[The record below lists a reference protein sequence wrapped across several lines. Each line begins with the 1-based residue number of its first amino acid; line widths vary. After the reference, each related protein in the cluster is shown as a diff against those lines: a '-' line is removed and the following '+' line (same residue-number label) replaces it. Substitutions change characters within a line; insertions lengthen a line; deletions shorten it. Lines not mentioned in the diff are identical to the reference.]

1 MSAKWVWGTVILA
14 IAALVLG
21 WMFGMPKVQSM
32 ENDIQTALKNA
43 GYDVNVAMSGNVAK
57 LTGELASETDV
68 NDAVS
73 IAQNTKCSACQGKR
87 TWHVVDNQLDF
98 SKLAT
103 VSPYTFNGSKAE
115 DGKITLSGFAGSEDE
130 RAAILSKADLLF
142 AGSDVDSSI
151 DIAAGAPNSNW
162 KAMVEQ
168 NIDSLALLDFGRF
181 VMEDNSSFITGD
193 AASVDV
199 RSRINAI
206 GESLSGDYDFAANI
220 TVPDVAAENVGEVK
234 SKSICQSLFDDLNE
248 GQTIEF
254 ATSKAE
260 IRGAASFDLL
270 NSIASAAKQCA
281 SFRIQVDGHTDNVGK
296 AEYNQWLSEARA
308 NTVVAYLNQNEI
320 AVSRMSA
327 TGYGSAKP
335 RATND
340 TAEGRALNRRIEF
353 TVTQSE

>member
-1 MSAKWVWGTVILA
+1 MGAKWVWGTLILA
-14 IAALVLG
+14 IAALILG
-21 WMFGMPKVQSM
+21 WIFGMPKVQSM
-32 ENDIQTALKNA
+32 ENDIQAALKNA
-43 GYDVNVAMSGNVAK
+43 GYDVNVEMTGNVAK
-57 LTGELASETDV
+57 LTGELASEAEV
-68 NDAVS
+68 KDAQK
-73 IAQNTKCSACQGKR
+73 IAQNTECSACQGKR
-87 TWHVVDNQLDF
+87 TWHVVDNQLDY
-98 SKLAT
+98 SKLET
-103 VSPYTFNGSKAE
+103 VSPYIFNGTKAE
-115 DGKITLSGFAGSEDE
+115 DGKIVLSGFAGSEDE
-130 RAAILSKADLLF
+130 RASILSKADIVF
-142 AGSDVDSSI
+142 ADSSVDSSVQV
-151 DIAAGAPNSNW
+151 AAGAPNSNW

-168 NIDSLALLDFGRF
+168 NIDSLALLDSGRF

-193 AASVDV
+193 ASSIDI
-199 RSRINAI
+199 RSQINTI

-220 TVPDVAAENVGEVK
+220 TVPDAAAENVGEVK

-254 ATSKAE
+254 ATAKAE

-281 SFRIQVDGHTDNVGK
+281 SFRISVDGHTDNVGK
-296 AEYNQWLSEARA
+296 ADYNQWLSEARA

-327 TGYGSAKP
+327 TGYGSTKP